1 MLIDPRSLKL
11 NLDCKNSCVN
21 RTRQNRPSLATCR
34 VGILLIIWWASFG
47 SRVLIFAAADFPL
60 DQPQPHTQLSFQ
72 AWNRKERN
80 ETREEQSIG
89 SIGTRRRFE
98 TGQGAW
104 PELLGVF
111 RLGAWE
117 SLLPRGI
124 RACDVRACNFMCLP
138 RSLPLNTRRRGFPTL
153 LLKMKHFF

>member
-1 MLIDPRSLKL
+1 M
-11 NLDCKNSCVN
+11 N
-21 RTRQNRPSLATCR
+21 TTWQNRPKLATCR

-47 SRVLIFAAADFPL
+47 SRVHIFASPDFPL
-60 DQPQPHTQLSFQ
+60 DQPQAQAQLSLQ

-80 ETREEQSIG
+80 KTREEQSIG
-89 SIGTRRRFE
+89 LILTGHPVE
-98 TGQGAW
+98 TGQCPW

-124 RACDVRACNFMCLP
+124 WVCDVRACNFMCLP
-138 RSLPLNTRRRGFPTL
+138 RSIPLNSRRRGFPTL
-153 LLKMKHFF
+153 PLIMNRFLFISCRLHSS